1 MGGGVSGEK
10 EEEKKKKK
18 KNKWRVS
25 CPGRPFWLFH
35 WFQFDGGWTGRRR
48 WRRWRRWWWF
58 QPPGFVPALF
68 TLRYGWQNHRNR
80 IRKTHVHTHTH
91 TLVYRWIDGWMDG
104 WMDRRRKRGKV
115 GYRLNTSHPNLKHP
129 ATAEPPTEPPTEPP
143 AEPPNQPTQTTSPAT
158 LQSPR
163 RRCLFIYF
171 FSCCFSYPSLPFPS
185 LPCPPPISLL
195 LPWINHVWLGFS
207 SGFLSILPCL
217 FV

>member
-1 MGGGVSGEK
+1 MEGQLPRASFLIISLISIWRWVDRATSVASVASVVVVVVVSTA
-10 EEEKKKKK
+10 
-18 KNKWRVS
+18 RFRP
-25 CPGRPFWLFH
+25 CPLHSPIWMAKS
-35 WFQFDGGWTGRRR
+35 
-48 WRRWRRWWWF
+48 
-58 QPPGFVPALF
+58 PK
-68 TLRYGWQNHRNR
+68 QNQKDPR
-80 IRKTHVHTHTH
+80 THPHTHTH

-171 FSCCFSYPSLPFPS
+171 FSCCFSYPSLPSPS